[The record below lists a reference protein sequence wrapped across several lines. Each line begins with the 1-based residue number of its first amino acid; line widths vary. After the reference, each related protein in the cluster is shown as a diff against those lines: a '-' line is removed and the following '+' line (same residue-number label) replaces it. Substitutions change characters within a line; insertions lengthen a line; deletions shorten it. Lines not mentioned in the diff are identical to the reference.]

1 MLVLGLGSME
11 AQTIRN
17 SNNSTI
23 ATIDN
28 NGTIRNSNNSTVG
41 RIESNGDI
49 RDSNNRYFLSF
60 SPKCT

>member
-28 NGTIRNSNNSTVG
+28 NGTIRNSNNST
-41 RIESNGDI
+41 IAKMDH
-49 RDSNNRYFLSF
+49 
-60 SPKCT
+60 